1 LTLEAEAVVVVDMAA
16 ATLAAVAPRYTEVVV
31 VMEGPI
37 EASEELA
44 QSGVSVETAGF
55 TEVAAFTVG
64 VEARVEVVDIQSLQ
78 FLAKDSSVD
87 KPDRAILR
95 EARFRTSSV

>member
-1 LTLEAEAVVVVDMAA
+1 MVDMAA
-16 ATLAAVAPRYTEVVV
+16 ATLAVGGATLAAVAPRYTEVVVGMEATV

-44 QSGVSVETAGF
+44 QSEASVGMLE
-55 TEVAAFTVG
+55 FTVG

-78 FLAKDSSVD
+78 FLAKDSSAD

-95 EARFRTSSV
+95 EARPDAIRRNS